1 MKHRRTNG
9 GLEMNTRINWLKS
22 MVVCMIL
29 IIITA
34 MAIPAF
40 KEMVL
45 SDTSVTTKINQ
56 SVQVE
61 VPMGLSSKNNPLYG
75 AKSCAKSK

>member
-1 MKHRRTNG
+1 
-9 GLEMNTRINWLKS
+9 MNIRINWLKS

-34 MAIPAF
+34 MAIPVF

-45 SDTSVTTKINQ
+45 SDTSAATKTDR
-56 SVQVE
+56 SVQVQMP
-61 VPMGLSSKNNPLYG
+61 VGLSSKIIPLYG
-75 AKSCAKSK
+75 AKGCEKSK

>member
-1 MKHRRTNG
+1 
-9 GLEMNTRINWLKS
+9 
-22 MVVCMIL
+22 MIL

-45 SDTSVTTKINQ
+45 SDTSATTKINQ

-75 AKSCAKSK
+75 AKSK